1 MEDQE
6 IATNPVKSSQLA
18 LEREKEGALRTN
30 AKQTQERFSLDHYC
44 DIVTIIVTICDH
56 CDIVIPKYASN
67 TLLA

>member
-30 AKQTQERFSLDHYC
+30 AKQTQEHFSLDHYC
-44 DIVTIIVTICDH
+44 DHCDHNCDHWDIVTIIVTIG
-56 CDIVIPKYASN
+56 
-67 TLLA
+67 TL